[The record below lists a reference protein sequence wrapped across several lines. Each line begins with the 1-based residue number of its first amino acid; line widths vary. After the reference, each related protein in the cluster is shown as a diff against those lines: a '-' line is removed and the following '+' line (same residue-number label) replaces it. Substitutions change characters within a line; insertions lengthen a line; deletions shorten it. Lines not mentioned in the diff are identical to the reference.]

1 MNEPNASR
9 TPDIPGPGPDSG
21 KARPRRNSTQR
32 TRQQSVLTYIVI
44 LFVAAFLLLLVSL
57 FMERRQSN
65 EMIGGLT
72 ESMSG
77 LRESMSAMQSVRSLY
92 EDNAKLQQQVE
103 ELEQQL
109 QAMEQSKTA
118 LEEEKAGL
126 QTRLDNA
133 EKALDYFWQ
142 VNEAYVRGRYKL
154 CRQLIETM
162 QDQKLVEYLPKE
174 STTENDRFSPAGR
187 YQEIYD
193 ALY

>member
-1 MNEPNASR
+1 MAQGNDDFEELFE
-9 TPDIPGPGPDSG
+9 
-21 KARPRRNSTQR
+21 KLNSIEKR
-32 TRQQSVLTYIVI
+32 
-44 LFVAAFLLLLVSL
+44 
-57 FMERRQSN
+57 ER
-65 EMIGGLT
+65 
-72 ESMSG
+72 
-77 LRESMSAMQSVRSLY
+77 
-92 EDNAKLQQQVE
+92 E

-109 QAMEQSKTA
+109 QALEQSKTS

-126 QTRLDNA
+126 QIQLDNA

-174 STTENDRFSPAGR
+174 SATENDRFSPAGR